1 MFQYKREIRNQTNE
15 RRARIETEKCKENN
29 RINPF
34 RKPRSTTRELL
45 RNRRSNLATS
55 SNKIEINRKREN
67 QKEQEMER
75 SHDINRRKKNRLHSV
90 DYRKPESNSI
100 ANYETQ
106 NSILEQILNRLQKV
120 EEKQGAPAP
129 NFS

>member
-1 MFQYKREIRNQTNE
+1 MFQYKIETRNQTNE

-29 RINPF
+29 RINLF
-34 RKPRSTTRELL
+34 RKPRSTTREPL
-45 RNRRSNLATS
+45 RNRRSNLATG

-67 QKEQEMER
+67 QKEQETER
-75 SHDINRRKKNRLHSV
+75 SHDINCRKKARLYSV

-120 EEKQGAPAP
+120 EEKQGAPAH